1 MKMRTRMCGL
11 LGAVVLVA
19 GIVTP
24 VTATAAEVVDA
35 PILSAAE
42 IDAKAEVLAE
52 KYTEVGQILSKEDA
66 TFVRTYLAGD
76 DQPRIVTRA
85 AAAGTPVNKSR
96 TVKGHTG
103 KLTGNMKI
111 NLAGGLSID
120 NSYSVSLKATGS
132 SGITRLDV
140 CAHIRAYGVVGSSGL
155 GLVYTEDPCAKPKS
169 GRSYSFAPTK
179 RFSAF
184 AVAGTITSHATFYY
198 KGGSFAVSS

>member
-1 MKMRTRMCGL
+1 MKMHTRMAAL
-11 LGAVVLVA
+11 LGTVALLA
-19 GIVTP
+19 GITAP
-24 VTATAAEVVDA
+24 ATATAAEAIDA
-35 PILSAAE
+35 PTLSAAE
-42 IDAKAEVLAE
+42 IDARTESLAE

-66 TFVRTYLAGD
+66 AFVQTYLVSK
-76 DQPRIVTRA
+76 DQSRIAARA

-96 TVKGHTG
+96 TVNGHTG
-103 KLTGNMKI
+103 KLTGNMKL